1 MKGRAQVGARRYARV
16 LECRKGRAVSR
27 VPFLPEARSAIR
39 DHPLQMCRLIGDRE
53 VPDLRP
59 AFAGLRPGEM
69 GKRRSAGA
77 VRGLDVSGGWI
88 LRPKWCVSLFSCPSA
103 PETSPRGCLLDL
115 AEVLWRNLGKGLWV

>member
-59 AFAGLRPGEM
+59 AFAWLRPGEM
-69 GKRRSAGA
+69 RRGDRAELRTRAQGA
-77 VRGLDVSGGWI
+77 WRKNGV
-88 LRPKWCVSLFSCPSA
+88 CP
-103 PETSPRGCLLDL
+103 
-115 AEVLWRNLGKGLWV
+115 